1 MPIKAAPY
9 RHQKLSTM
17 TVDCN
22 QETPIV
28 TSVERVIVHPTHAQD
43 SIADVLVPLNT
54 IRLRDQPMA
63 FDPVVPVM
71 RHRAVFLSS
80 LVELGR
86 NAAH

>member
-1 MPIKAAPY
+1 MSIQRTLRIP
-9 RHQKLSTM
+9 
-17 TVDCN
+17 
-22 QETPIV
+22 
-28 TSVERVIVHPTHAQD
+28 
-43 SIADVLVPLNT
+43 IADVLVPLNT

>member
-1 MPIKAAPY
+1 VWSAL
-9 RHQKLSTM
+9 LSIQRTLRI
-17 TVDCN
+17 
-22 QETPIV
+22 P
-28 TSVERVIVHPTHAQD
+28 
-43 SIADVLVPLNT
+43 IADVLVPLNT